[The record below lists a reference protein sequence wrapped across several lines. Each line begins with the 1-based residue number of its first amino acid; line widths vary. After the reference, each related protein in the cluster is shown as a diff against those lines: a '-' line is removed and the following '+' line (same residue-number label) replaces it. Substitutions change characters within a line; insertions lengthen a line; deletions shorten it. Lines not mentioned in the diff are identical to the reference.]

1 MSNYVLVWVSKGFF
15 DPRGNPSVSNT
26 SERQWGANWLNC
38 LGGIDKIGSGN
49 QQISR
54 GKENNKLLL
63 TAVVVF
69 VLAIFAVF
77 MIITHPAL
85 RDALAALA
93 ALELVRAAP
102 LRHAWNRHNII
113 SGLKYFHV
121 NFNYFC
127 PESAVN
133 ILSPPGVL
141 IKVPFDYAYCIVMLP
156 CYVGCRSVSLLKK
169 VRFTNIYEIKLI

>member
-49 QQISR
+49 QRKFQR
-54 GKENNKLLL
+54 KRKYYLMMKLIL

-69 VLAIFAVF
+69 VLAILAVF
-77 MIITHPAL
+77 MIITNPAL

-133 ILSPPGVL
+133 ILSPPGAL
-141 IKVPFDYAYCIVMLP
+141 IKVPFDYAQWSWHVM
-156 CYVGCRSVSLLKK
+156 
-169 VRFTNIYEIKLI
+169 